1 MNPVYFS
8 SICPWA
14 PGLNDDKE
22 LWKEWAAGTKQIEQ
36 TDEAPKLEYTSPL
49 FRRRLSQITRMTVHV
64 IHNLLE
70 KTKASGETKI
80 VFISLRGEIAREFSI
95 NKQLIEDNEILP
107 APFSL
112 SVFNT
117 PVSSATIAF
126 HLTGGY
132 SVLYPS
138 KNNFASAVIPAVSPI
153 RAGTEKTCLFVY
165 ADELVPECYG
175 GKRPKDN
182 TPLAFAALVS
192 AEPSPDAVLLN
203 NFENIPEEPKQFLKF
218 LLKNGENK

>member
-8 SICPWA
+8 SVCPWA
-14 PGLNDDKE
+14 PGLNDDKD

-36 TDEAPKLEYTSPL
+36 TDDAPKLEYTSPL

-70 KTKASGETKI
+70 KTQAPAETKI

-138 KNNFASAVIPAVSPI
+138 KNNFASALIPAVSPI
-153 RAGTEKTCLFVY
+153 RAGTEKACLFVY

-175 GKRPKDN
+175 DKRPKDN

-192 AEPSPDAVLLN
+192 AESSPDAVPLN
-203 NFENIPEEPKQFLKF
+203 NFDHIPEEPKQFLKF
-218 LLKNGENK
+218 LLNNGEN